1 MADYFALMLISVAV
15 AFGGDKLTLGSEYRN
30 KHRRLIICSLVI
42 FILLAGFAGLRT
54 RCNDTGTYKHGY
66 ELISPEQ
73 GYDDIAW
80 DIGSNPL
87 FNVVNIWLKTG
98 GISTQNFLMFWALV
112 TVGCYIIFVHKYS
125 SDYAISIFLLFTTG
139 CYGFVF
145 AGIKQ
150 AAAVGIALIGVMYAL
165 KKKWVPYAVCIAI
178 ATLIHPYSLMYLIV
192 PFMQFKPWKKDDNA
206 AHGGSI
212 GRILPQA
219 AYWYGCKYN
228 QHDG

>member
-30 KHRRLIICSLVI
+30 KHRRLIICSLII

-98 GISTQNFLMFWALV
+98 GVSTQNFLMFWALV

-125 SDYAISIFLLFTTG
+125 SDYVS
-139 CYGFVF
+139 
-145 AGIKQ
+145 
-150 AAAVGIALIGVMYAL
+150 
-165 KKKWVPYAVCIAI
+165 
-178 ATLIHPYSLMYLIV
+178 
-192 PFMQFKPWKKDDNA
+192 
-206 AHGGSI
+206 
-212 GRILPQA
+212 GR
-219 AYWYGCKYN
+219 
-228 QHDG
+228 HHR

>member
-30 KHRRLIICSLVI
+30 KHRRLIICSLII

-98 GISTQNFLMFWALV
+98 GVSTQNFLMFWALV

-125 SDYAISIFLLFTTG
+125 SDYAISIFLLYNRLLWLCIRWNKASG
-139 CYGFVF
+139 GRRHSAYWCYVCTEEKVGFVCGLYCNCDAYTPVF
-145 AGIKQ
+145 AHVLNSTVH
-150 AAAVGIALIGVMYAL
+150 AVRTM
-165 KKKWVPYAVCIAI
+165 W
-178 ATLIHPYSLMYLIV
+178 
-192 PFMQFKPWKKDDNA
+192 
-206 AHGGSI
+206 
-212 GRILPQA
+212 
-219 AYWYGCKYN
+219 
-228 QHDG
+228 